1 MCFVV
6 YKATSEQEHA
16 ILTTLYLADAKNT
29 NKLSLDFSNDMSKN
43 ILDLYMG
50 SS

>member
-6 YKATSEQEHA
+6 RKTTSEQECA

-29 NKLSLDFSNDMSKN
+29 DSWHYGK
-43 ILDLYMG
+43 
-50 SS
+50 